1 MAHHHEWAT
10 AIIPACAAL
19 AGAGLVGWLAACRE
33 RAARRHAILRE
44 QLEKFYSPM
53 VALRARIRAKSE
65 TRVRI
70 HNAAD
75 EEWRRQVARDLG
87 DNQLRELEDSTEPQL
102 EKLIEEDAR
111 RLREELLP
119 LYREMVDL
127 FTRSMWLA
135 EPSTRTQ
142 FALLV
147 DHVEVF
153 ERFLAG
159 TIPKGVA
166 KYLDHR
172 EARLAPLYDD
182 LQAHF
187 DRLRGRSGGARP
199 FRTTRK
205 AGVEPLISWA
215 LAHGRGRCAHPRD
228 VMAFK
233 RSRVRLPSAP
243 LCHWLRLVH
252 S

>member
-87 DNQLRELEDSTEPQL
+87 DNQLRELEDSMEPQL

-159 TIPKGVA
+159 TIPKGWRNTSITGRRVW
-166 KYLDHR
+166 HR
-172 EARLAPLYDD
+172 STTTCRRISTAC
-182 LQAHF
+182 
-187 DRLRGRSGGARP
+187 GAGQTVRDGSEWC
-199 FRTTRK
+199 
-205 AGVEPLISWA
+205 AGQEWN
-215 LAHGRGRCAHPRD
+215 R
-228 VMAFK
+228 
-233 RSRVRLPSAP
+233 
-243 LCHWLRLVH
+243 
-252 S
+252 